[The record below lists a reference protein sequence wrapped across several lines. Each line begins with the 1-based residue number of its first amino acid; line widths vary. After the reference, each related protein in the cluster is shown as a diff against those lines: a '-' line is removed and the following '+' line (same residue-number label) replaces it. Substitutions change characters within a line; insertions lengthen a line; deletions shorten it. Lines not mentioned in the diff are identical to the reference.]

1 LIADTVLNFSSP
13 MLQPITRSD
22 PRVRPR
28 YCVTETGLIL
38 LVHRWLNL
46 TFLFFTLRC
55 YAERG
60 IATASRPSVPPSV
73 TLRYR
78 GHNNF
83 VADLPMGV
91 HSLQIT
97 FTTLRIYSEG
107 FIAALCCYLYS
118 SFTFAS
124 VSTEEP
130 CDEDSYAPSTQA
142 WNSFT
147 RDKVLRHGGPW
158 NFYTDNRKLCNVR
171 YCRSEQIWLMNPTR
185 PSEVKAQI
193 SS

>member
-1 LIADTVLNFSSP
+1 MHSSVL
-13 MLQPITRSD
+13 LRQV
-22 PRVRPR
+22 VR
-28 YCVTETGLIL
+28 
-38 LVHRWLNL
+38 
-46 TFLFFTLRC
+46 
-55 YAERG
+55 
-60 IATASRPSVPPSV
+60 PSV

-78 GHNNF
+78 AHNNF

-142 WNSFT
+142 
-147 RDKVLRHGGPW
+147 
-158 NFYTDNRKLCNVR
+158 
-171 YCRSEQIWLMNPTR
+171 
-185 PSEVKAQI
+185 
-193 SS
+193 